1 MIHFLAP
8 VLISLAISQP
18 GQYLPQPGETV
29 LFLGDSNTA
38 AGHFIADL
46 DTYFSL
52 TFPGKKNTTLI
63 NLGLPSE
70 TITGLSERDH
80 PFPRPDVNERLDRAL
95 KATSPHRVVIGYGM
109 NDGIYSPFDES
120 RFSKYQQG
128 YKALISKATA
138 LQARVTLLT
147 PDPFEPRA
155 VKGKSRPAG
164 QPEYSY
170 KNPFEDY
177 DSVLAKYAAWQV
189 SQQTNS
195 LPVADAH
202 TALWTA
208 LKSRRQSKPDFLFS
222 GDGIHPSVS
231 GHWFVAQEILRA
243 WNAPM
248 GRKKI
253 APKPQDFPA
262 IIDMT
267 GHLPYVPDSRWED
280 WVRESFMKTHG
291 THTLII
297 KDLDKGS
304 YQLSRQGKTL
314 GTFNESEF
322 AKGIDLNQFP
332 ELPFNKLGAELRKLA
347 TERTHV
353 LGAAMLTEVGHKR
366 PSTAIGKPIAEAR
379 KIYDAN
385 TAKIQE
391 ILGTKVELKLEK

>member
-1 MIHFLAP
+1 MIHFLTGL
-8 VLISLAISQP
+8 LISLAFSQP
-18 GQYLPQPGETV
+18 NQHLPQPGETV

-52 TFPGKKNTTLI
+52 NNAGKKNITLI

-80 PFPRPDVNERLDRAL
+80 PFPRPDVHERLDRAL
-95 KATSPHRVVIGYGM
+95 KATSPHRVVVGYGM
-109 NDGIYSPFDES
+109 NDGIYSTFDEN

-128 YKALISKATA
+128 YKNLLTKTA
-138 LQARVTLLT
+138 AINAHATLLT
-147 PDPFEPRA
+147 PDPFEPKA

-170 KNPFEDY
+170 KNPYEDY

-189 SQQTNS
+189 SQQTES
-195 LPVADAH
+195 MPVADAH
-202 TALWTA
+202 TALWAA
-208 LKSRRQSKPDFLFS
+208 LKSRRQSKPEFLFS

-243 WNAPM
+243 WKAPV
-248 GRKKI
+248 GRQKI
-253 APKPQDFPA
+253 ASKPQSFPA
-262 IIDMT
+262 TIDMT
-267 GHLPYVPDSRWED
+267 GHLPYIPDRRWED

-291 THTLII
+291 THTLMI
-297 KDLDKGS
+297 KGLDKGS
-304 YQLSRQGKTL
+304 YQLSYQGKIL
-314 GTFNESEF
+314 GKFTESDF
-322 AKGIDLNQFP
+322 AKGIDLNQFQ
-332 ELPFNKLGAELRKLA
+332 ELPLHKLGAELRKLA

-366 PSTAIGKPIAEAR
+366 PSTAVGKPITEAR

-385 TAKIQE
+385 STKIQQ
-391 ILGTKVELKLEK
+391 ILGTKVELKLER

>member
-1 MIHFLAP
+1 MIHFMTGL
-8 VLISLAISQP
+8 LISLAFSQP
-18 GQYLPQPGETV
+18 NQHLPQPGETV

-52 TFPGKKNTTLI
+52 NNVGKKNITLI

-80 PFPRPDVNERLDRAL
+80 PFPRPDVHERLDRAL
-95 KATSPHRVVIGYGM
+95 KATSPHRVVVGYGM
-109 NDGIYSPFDES
+109 NDGIYSPFDEN

-128 YKALISKATA
+128 YKNLLSKTTA
-138 LQARVTLLT
+138 INAHATLLT
-147 PDPFEPRA
+147 PDPFEPKA

-170 KNPFEDY
+170 KNPYEDY

-189 SQQTNS
+189 SQQTES
-195 LPVADAH
+195 MPVADAH
-202 TALWTA
+202 SALWAA
-208 LKSRRQSKPDFLFS
+208 LKSRRQSKPEFLFS

-243 WNAPM
+243 WKAPV
-248 GRKKI
+248 GRQKI
-253 APKPQDFPA
+253 ASKPQSFPA
-262 IIDMT
+262 TIDMT
-267 GHLPYVPDSRWED
+267 GHLPYVPDPRWED

-291 THTLII
+291 THTLIV

-304 YQLSRQGKTL
+304 YQLSCQGKIL
-314 GTFNESEF
+314 GKFTESDF
-322 AKGIDLNQFP
+322 AKGIDLNQFQ
-332 ELPFNKLGAELRKLA
+332 ELPLHKLGAELRKLA

-366 PSTAIGKPIAEAR
+366 PSTAVGKPIAEAR

-385 TAKIQE
+385 STKIQE
-391 ILGTKVELKLEK
+391 ILGTKVELKLER

>member
-1 MIHFLAP
+1 MIHFLTGL
-8 VLISLAISQP
+8 LISLAIPQP
-18 GQYLPQPGETV
+18 GQHLPQPGETV

-52 TFPGKKNTTLI
+52 SNPGKKNITLI

-80 PFPRPDVNERLDRAL
+80 PFPRPDVHERLDRAL
-95 KATSPHRVVIGYGM
+95 KATSPHRVVVGYGM

-120 RFSKYQQG
+120 RFSKYQEG
-128 YKALISKATA
+128 YKNLLKKTSAINASA
-138 LQARVTLLT
+138 TLLT

-189 SQQTNS
+189 SQQTDS
-195 LPVADAH
+195 MPVADAH
-202 TALWTA
+202 TALVAA

-243 WNAPM
+243 WKAPV
-248 GRKKI
+248 GRQKI
-253 APKPQDFPA
+253 ASKPQSFPA
-262 IIDMT
+262 TIDMT
-267 GHLPYVPDSRWED
+267 GHLPYVPDPRWED
-280 WVRESFMKTHG
+280 WVRDSFRKSHG
-291 THTLII
+291 THTLMI

-304 YQLSRQGKTL
+304 YQLSWQGKIL
-314 GTFNESEF
+314 GKFSESEF
-322 AKGIDLNQFP
+322 AKGIDLNQFQ
-332 ELPFNKLGAELRKLA
+332 ELPFHKLGEELRKLA
-347 TERTHV
+347 AERTYV

-366 PSTAIGKPIAEAR
+366 PSTAVGKPIADAR

-385 TAKIQE
+385 TIKIQE